1 MQYEKRLKRFQAWL
15 AEQGDEYDAVLI
27 SDRSNIRY
35 LSGFTGTFAYL
46 VISRDKAFILTDSR
60 YTMQARQQC
69 PHFTLEKLAR
79 YTPPASIARL
89 CERENWAVLAFERH
103 DLSFD
108 FYDRLKSCFGRANLI
123 PLEQAVEQFRAVKDE
138 EEIALIRTAEHIGD
152 AAFRQVLELVR
163 PGVTERELAFELEL
177 AMRRA
182 GASGL
187 SFETIVASGV
197 RSAMPHGVA
206 SNKKIERGDL
216 VVFDFGCVYDGYCS
230 DMTRTIGVG
239 TLSEAQKDLYA
250 LVLKAQQ
257 SALAAARA
265 GVIGEKMQDL
275 VQAVFDKAGFGS
287 YFGHGLGHS
296 VGLEIHEEPRFSRN
310 VKEQLP
316 AGTVISVE
324 PGLYVPGI
332 GGVRIE
338 DLVVLREGGCEN
350 LTTSP
355 KELLIVLWRLN
366 IDILGAL
373 LYNKLDVI
381 F

>member
-15 AEQGDEYDAVLI
+15 AEQGDQYDAVLI

-79 YTPPASIARL
+79 YTPPMSIAKL

-123 PLEQAVEQFRAVKDE
+123 PLEQAVERFRAVKDE

-216 VVFDFGCVYDGYCS
+216 VVFDFGCVY
-230 DMTRTIGVG
+230 
-239 TLSEAQKDLYA
+239 
-250 LVLKAQQ
+250 
-257 SALAAARA
+257 
-265 GVIGEKMQDL
+265 
-275 VQAVFDKAGFGS
+275 
-287 YFGHGLGHS
+287 
-296 VGLEIHEEPRFSRN
+296 
-310 VKEQLP
+310 
-316 AGTVISVE
+316 
-324 PGLYVPGI
+324 
-332 GGVRIE
+332 
-338 DLVVLREGGCEN
+338 EG
-350 LTTSP
+350 
-355 KELLIVLWRLN
+355 
-366 IDILGAL
+366 
-373 LYNKLDVI
+373 
-381 F
+381 